1 MLHDMQLCSRS
12 GREHCSKQSWTVLQK
27 VCSGELLWMTGSAMQ
42 MQQRGL
48 NSDQALQIDLCAPE
62 S

>member
-1 MLHDMQLCSRS
+1 MQHSKRDCASAT
-12 GREHCSKQSWTVLQK
+12 GRKQSWTVLQQ

-42 MQQRGL
+42 MRQRGL
-48 NSDQALQIDLCAPE
+48 SSDQALQIELCAPE